1 MTTPTH
7 QAAAAVLDEV
17 VAKHAEAEEA
27 WSLDTDP
34 ATARRPPKPPT
45 HGDFIAAL
53 VDAGIIATN
62 VEWGVVTCDG
72 HVNTRDGASEQTVR
86 DWAAD
91 DQAWRTPGRPRV
103 VITRLGPTAWKPA
116 DA

>member
-62 VEWGVVTCDG
+62 VEWGVLSSDG
-72 HVNTRDGASEQTVR
+72 HVNDRYAGDEQMTRI
-86 DWAAD
+86 WAAD
-91 DQAWRTPGRPRV
+91 DGEWRTSAPRV
-103 VITRLGPTAWKPA
+103 VVKRLGPTAWKPA